1 MLRAGQRHRLQGAFG
16 RLMAEN
22 PTTAADIEAL
32 HADLIA
38 FGEKHWRGEGFTRE
52 RFIRLELEAMAE
64 AGMPVVIPKA
74 RA

>member
-1 MLRAGQRHRLQGAFG
+1 
-16 RLMAEN
+16 MAEN
-22 PTTAADIEAL
+22 PTAAADIEAL

-38 FGEKHWRGEGFTRE
+38 FGEKHWRGEGVTRE

-64 AGMPVVIPKA
+64 AGMPVVMPKA